1 MHTVP
6 KFTVYMKNYRIIVI
20 KVFPGISRGGIGQGG
35 KYREIPP
42 GKYRPGIS
50 RTTLVLCKKTS
61 ATKSCLVVIGIS
73 FIILIYIHTMSM
85 SINTSPQNSRNKF
98 LIIHETWHKTWPLK
112 IHRSVLICISEV
124 DDVIS
129 W

>member
-1 MHTVP
+1 MSLLAVRCPRLECPLVNDSTKKALRSLP
-6 KFTVYMKNYRIIVI
+6 
-20 KVFPGISRGGIGQGG
+20 IGKPMILQQLSGA
-35 KYREIPP
+35 
-42 GKYRPGIS
+42 
-50 RTTLVLCKKTS
+50 KKPS

-73 FIILIYIHTMSM
+73 FMISIYIHTM

-98 LIIHETWHKTWPLK
+98 LIIHETWHKTWPLQ